1 VTLRRK
7 TAGFLVGI
15 IALVAGVAG
24 YEFHGRRVAASAAA
38 AALPAQT
45 MQPVH
50 GNLRQLMETRVHT
63 EYTYMSFTIWHDQPL
78 TDEKMDSIAAASGR
92 IMDIAA
98 HDLSSYEPVYRQ
110 QGWTDEDVQFFDN
123 KRLQLTQVAEELK
136 KAAQKHDSSQVT
148 SFFLHLDSTCQSCHS
163 RFRKDLS
170 WT

>member
-1 VTLRRK
+1 
-7 TAGFLVGI
+7 
-15 IALVAGVAG
+15 
-24 YEFHGRRVAASAAA
+24 
-38 AALPAQT
+38 
-45 MQPVH
+45 
-50 GNLRQLMETRVHT
+50 METKVHT

-78 TDEKMDSIAAASGR
+78 TAEKMDSIAAASGR

-123 KRLQLTQVAEELK
+123 KRLQLTQVAEELQ

-148 SFFLHLDSTCQSCHS
+148 SFFLHLDNTCQSCHS